1 MARTKEILGDAP
13 RQEVFLSTSL
23 LACVFA
29 LAQTS
34 TSGGR
39 EAPYASSRRAQT
51 PR

>member
-1 MARTKEILGDAP
+1 MARTKETLGDGP

-34 TSGGR
+34 TSGGLGG
-39 EAPYASSRRAQT
+39 PRR
-51 PR
+51 